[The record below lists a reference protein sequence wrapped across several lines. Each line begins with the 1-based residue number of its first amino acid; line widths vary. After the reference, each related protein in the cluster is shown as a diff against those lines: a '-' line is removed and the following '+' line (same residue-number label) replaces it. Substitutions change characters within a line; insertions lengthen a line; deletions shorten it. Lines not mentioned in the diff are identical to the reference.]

1 MFGASIVR
9 QKREKE
15 RKERLARG
23 DPPIIPF
30 IKPFP
35 PRFDPNQLPY
45 FKYRQ
50 TLAVLGRQR
59 RAQRQARETFQTLL
73 LSCIINYARFSQRSS
88 CWSGRRER
96 VEEDN
101 MLLYVGLGMSAVGLA
116 VTFVGR
122 RGARLSDD

>member
-35 PRFDPNQLPY
+35 ARFDPKELPY
-45 FKYRQ
+45 FKYRES
-50 TLAVLGRQR
+50 LAVLERESGEDKVMTDILTSNQPRQ
-59 RAQRQARETFQTLL
+59 
-73 LSCIINYARFSQRSS
+73 S
-88 CWSGRRER
+88 RREIL
-96 VEEDN
+96 
-101 MLLYVGLGMSAVGLA
+101 MMICI
-116 VTFVGR
+116 
-122 RGARLSDD
+122 

>member
-1 MFGASIVR
+1 MTVASQYVQLIMFGASIVR

-35 PRFDPNQLPY
+35 PRFDPKQLPY

-50 TLAVLGRQR
+50 SLAVLGRESQ
-59 RAQRQARETFQTLL
+59 QRQVTPWLWRQLVPL
-73 LSCIINYARFSQRSS
+73 LSQLINISKS
-88 CWSGRRER
+88 
-96 VEEDN
+96 
-101 MLLYVGLGMSAVGLA
+101 
-116 VTFVGR
+116 
-122 RGARLSDD
+122 

>member
-1 MFGASIVR
+1 MARLAPAMFGASIVR

-59 RAQRQARETFQTLL
+59 EQRQVT
-73 LSCIINYARFSQRSS
+73 N
-88 CWSGRRER
+88 
-96 VEEDN
+96 DK
-101 MLLYVGLGMSAVGLA
+101 VGL
-116 VTFVGR
+116 R
-122 RGARLSDD
+122 RKLPTIT

>member
-1 MFGASIVR
+1 MTEASHYVQLIMFGASIVR

-35 PRFDPNQLPY
+35 ARFDPAQLPY

-50 TLAVLGRQR
+50 SLAVLGRR
-59 RAQRQARETFQTLL
+59 RAERQVTTALL
-73 LSCIINYARFSQRSS
+73 NLS
-88 CWSGRRER
+88 E
-96 VEEDN
+96 
-101 MLLYVGLGMSAVGLA
+101 L
-116 VTFVGR
+116 
-122 RGARLSDD
+122 

>member
-35 PRFDPNQLPY
+35 ARFDPKELPY
-45 FKYRQ
+45 FKYRES
-50 TLAVLGRQR
+50 LAVLE
-59 RAQRQARETFQTLL
+59 REGGEEKVMYVQY
-73 LSCIINYARFSQRSS
+73 S
-88 CWSGRRER
+88 RRE
-96 VEEDN
+96 
-101 MLLYVGLGMSAVGLA
+101 G
-116 VTFVGR
+116 
-122 RGARLSDD
+122 

>member
-35 PRFDPNQLPY
+35 ARFDPNQLPY

-59 RAQRQARETFQTLL
+59 EQRQVTSDSDKGGL
-73 LSCIINYARFSQRSS
+73 
-88 CWSGRRER
+88 RRKLT
-96 VEEDN
+96 N
-101 MLLYVGLGMSAVGLA
+101 IM
-116 VTFVGR
+116 
-122 RGARLSDD
+122 